1 MPSAAGRGI
10 AYPHAT
16 SIEITELICVLGIS
30 KDGLNF
36 NSPDGQL
43 CHIILLT
50 LSPKNDPCK
59 HRKFITRFRT
69 MLKNTPDIPTHL
81 VINKK
86 NLFTKTGSFLRK
98 YSIDELPQLINIIKG
113 DLVFIGPRPA
123 LYNQE
128 DLIKLRT
135 KKNIHQLAPGLTG
148 WAQVNGRDELSIADK
163 VKMDYFYLKN
173 KSVSLDIK
181 ILFLT
186 AKKVLKAEDVSF

>member
-1 MPSAAGRGI
+1 M
-10 AYPHAT
+10 
-16 SIEITELICVLGIS
+16 IS
-30 KDGLNF
+30 KILGF
-36 NSPDGQL
+36 CSI
-43 CHIILLT
+43 IILFPLFIVIG
-50 LSPKNDPCK
+50 LVIIIDDGFPIFYKQKRVGLKNSFFSIFK
-59 HRKFITRFRT
+59 FRT

-135 KKNIHQLAPGLTG
+135 KKNIHQPAPGLTG